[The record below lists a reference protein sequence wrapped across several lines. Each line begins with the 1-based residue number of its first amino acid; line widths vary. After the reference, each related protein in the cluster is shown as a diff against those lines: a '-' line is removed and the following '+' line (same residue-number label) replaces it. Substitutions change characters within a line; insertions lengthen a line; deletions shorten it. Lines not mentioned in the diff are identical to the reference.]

1 MSEESK
7 TPSLKAEL
15 FVLVLALFSVGLL
28 IFELVAELAPHQQVI
43 LERVDLVIA
52 FVFLGDFLWRWR
64 KAENRKRFFVTSWW
78 ELLAAIPL
86 TNEVT
91 QTLRGLRLLRV
102 VRLVRL
108 LRVIRFVT
116 RMKIILDRARLFGEK
131 THLIMI
137 TVVVVS
143 IIVTAAAAFHYFEFG
158 VNENVRGFGDS
169 VWWAII
175 TVTTVG
181 YGDIYPITTAGRIVA
196 TLLLIVGLGT
206 FATWAGALAAWI
218 VEGRK
223 ETGDEEAPD

>member
-1 MSEESK
+1 M
-7 TPSLKAEL
+7 
-15 FVLVLALFSVGLL
+15 V
-28 IFELVAELAPHQQVI
+28 
-43 LERVDLVIA
+43 
-52 FVFLGDFLWRWR
+52 
-64 KAENRKRFFVTSWW
+64 

-86 TNEVT
+86 TTEVT

-102 VRLVRL
+102 IRLVRL

-131 THLIMI
+131 THVIMI
-137 TVVVVS
+137 TVVVFS
-143 IIVTAAAAFHYFEFG
+143 IIFTSAVAFHYFEYG

-196 TLLLIVGLGT
+196 TLLLVIGLGT

-223 ETGDEEAPD
+223 EAEDQKAGD

>member
-1 MSEESK
+1 
-7 TPSLKAEL
+7 
-15 FVLVLALFSVGLL
+15 
-28 IFELVAELAPHQQVI
+28 
-43 LERVDLVIA
+43 
-52 FVFLGDFLWRWR
+52 
-64 KAENRKRFFVTSWW
+64 
-78 ELLAAIPL
+78 
-86 TNEVT
+86 
-91 QTLRGLRLLRV
+91 
-102 VRLVRL
+102 
-108 LRVIRFVT
+108 
-116 RMKIILDRARLFGEK
+116 MKIILDRARLFGEK

-143 IIVTAAAAFHYFEFG
+143 IIVTSATAFHYFEFG

-181 YGDIYPITTAGRIVA
+181 YGDIYPITTAGRIIA

-223 ETGDEEAPD
+223 ETRDGHAQD

>member
-1 MSEESK
+1 MSDESK
-7 TPSLKAEL
+7 APSLRAEF
-15 FVLVLALFSVGLL
+15 FVLLLALVSVGLL
-28 IFELVAELAPHQQVI
+28 LFELVAELAPHQRAI

-64 KAENRKRFFVTSWW
+64 QAENRKRFFVTSWW

-86 TNEVT
+86 THEIT
-91 QTLRGLRLLRV
+91 QTLRGLRLLRL

-143 IIVTAAAAFHYFEFG
+143 IVVTSAAAFHYFEFG

-169 VWWAII
+169 VWWAIV

-181 YGDIYPITTAGRIVA
+181 YGDIYPITTAGRVVA

-223 ETGDEEAPD
+223 DARD